1 MKRKFESNVA
11 AELPKTRDSEPNLPW
26 KLSAED
32 LDKLN
37 PHGEGVKTDD
47 ISSPPLKTRAIF
59 PILLVLTIFVLLSQ
73 VVLDTYIENDN
84 MLQSAAKMRQSA
96 AKGQGE
102 LAALQVKVAQVSE
115 EKNRLGENAIRLE
128 KRIEDLSDQKE
139 LFTAALESLTK
150 KNDEIIIEAPVVSEQ
165 R

>member
-11 AELPKTRDSEPNLPW
+11 AELPKTRGSEPNLPW
-26 KLSAED
+26 KLSTED

-37 PHGEGVKTDD
+37 PHGEGVKMAD

-73 VVLDTYIENDN
+73 VAFDAYIENDN
-84 MLQSAAKMRQSA
+84 MLQGAAKDQR
-96 AKGQGE
+96 E
-102 LAALQVKVAQVSE
+102 LAALQVRVTQVSE
-115 EKNRLGENAIRLE
+115 EKITLNENAVRLE

-150 KNDEIIIEAPVVSEQ
+150 KNDEIIIEAPAASEQ